1 MGTYSTTNA
10 ANAVMMIDSVSCYK
24 PKTNNPSG
32 KPIDFD
38 DINDSELDLL
48 LDDLEL
54 EEEISESENEM
65 KWSTSSRCYY

>member
-1 MGTYSTTNA
+1 
-10 ANAVMMIDSVSCYK
+10 MMIDSVSCYK

-65 KWSTSSRCYY
+65 K